1 MYFRMRRRSAI
12 GRIHRQLTMEQIEPR
27 QMLSGTELGG
37 AGESLVDGQIPMADP
52 SAGLVALGGLQTVSG
67 TLLTGDGGSV
77 IHGSLAEGE
86 LIDAPAAPHSL
97 AATVVSASEINLTWS
112 LGDETETAIVI
123 ERKSGSTGVFQTL
136 ATLPPAENTFTDTSC
151 WAATSYTYRIKA
163 VNGGGSSGFS
173 SEQSAVTAVIPTG
186 ALTTV
191 TGLQAIADSA
201 NSVTIS
207 FTDPNTADARR
218 FYLLER
224 SSDGVS
230 YQVIKS
236 LGTSATWTDVGR
248 MPGAS
253 YYYRVRGAS
262 WNFNTSDYSA
272 PAQVTMPNRLA
283 GAPIE
288 PSGLQA
294 NAAGATSITL
304 AWTNNDPSN
313 PAFRID
319 RAVFDNWHAMTWTT
333 VATTAAG
340 ATSFTDVGLTPE
352 SAYVYRVSA
361 VNAVASSGYAVPSGD
376 VMQSLFGDATAAIT
390 ASAGTGSPKVYD
402 IGPAF
407 SLKKIADLDWSQLGP
422 GDTVNIHYK
431 PEGYHELFM
440 ISTRGTAENWITV
453 NGVPDPVTGAL
464 PVIDGL
470 EAVLAP
476 QFKSSYVDLHGGG
489 AIIVGTR
496 PGYADGYKAGYVTI
510 QNLQIQ
516 RCYSGNTPNTF
527 TDYNGAQLSYGRVG
541 AGVYLYRADHV
552 TIRNCVITDNGEG
565 IFGAGQSGFDRL
577 MTDITISSNHI
588 FNNGNIGVD
597 KQHNTYLEA
606 IDTVYEFNQY
616 GPMRSGAG
624 GNGLKDRSVGV
635 IVRGNY
641 IEGGSHELQLVG
653 AENQDSLAVTL
664 PRYHTAIVYGNTLVD
679 GPASVSG
686 PIEYGGEVHSTFD
699 RKGIL
704 YLYGNTIVV
713 RSDKTSAWRVNAVNM
728 PSTEETLDAR
738 NNIFAAVPPTPGA
751 GTSDFGLLGTDYYV
765 RKANAYFGRNWVPPG
780 YMLDGYSSGFA
791 GHVAGLENLL
801 VGAGYDPGFAD
812 LFGGDYH
819 LTPGSAAID
828 QGRRLAGSTLA
839 YPLDRQYLAPHG
851 SMARTTSGSAAD
863 LGAYE
868 NATYPLI
875 SNPGNQ
881 RNTGGDQVTLTIV
894 AVGADTFAAVGLPP
908 GLSIDNS
915 GQISGTI
922 DIQAAG
928 TFDVVV
934 SASDSASTNHVAFR
948 WVVDLNEVN
957 IPRLTNPGE
966 QHSTGGDSVQL
977 TIESDGAD
985 VITASGLPPGLVIDD
1000 VGTIS
1005 GTISGEAFGNFDV
1018 VVTASNAFATSQVT
1032 FRWVVAANPD
1042 YVHQPPSDIDLS
1054 SAIVADRSLGAAV
1067 GLVTVTD
1074 ADPDDTHT
1082 LVVSDARFEIVE
1094 RQLRLKADKSLTM
1107 DTEPSVVVAI
1117 TATDRYGLSL
1127 TQNFTIS
1134 VVKIAVIDDGDAGFS
1149 TVGSGW
1155 TKTTSLVKGY
1165 QNDIRYVY
1173 AGDGKKTATWA
1184 RTVAPGT
1191 YTIQASW
1198 TGYSGSVTNAPYRIY
1213 DGNVLLAEA
1222 RFDQKRTP
1230 SYALNDPAAF
1240 MTIATVDV
1248 AGGNLRVVLGNDAT
1262 GGTLV
1267 IADAVRIIPGKLSSI
1282 PDAVDGPRVV
1292 DDGEAGYAE
1301 SSFGWYSKSTWSS
1314 GYQVDSRFA
1323 DVGDGQSMATWTEK
1337 VAPGTYTVQAG
1348 WTGSSG
1354 NASDVPYRIYDG
1366 DQLLAEVRVD
1376 QKRNPTRAPGESVG
1390 FLTLAKVDI
1399 NSGTLRVVLGNDATG
1414 GTQVMADAIRV
1425 VSGEIT
1431 SPPSVVPGPIQIDDG
1446 DAGYTESAYGWY
1458 SIGSWTRGVE
1468 SDSRFVAA
1476 GDGRSTATWA
1486 QTVAPGSYTVQAS
1499 WYGNR
1504 SNVRNAPYRIY
1515 DGETLVREV
1524 RVDQRTTPAPVSGVP
1539 QLFKTLAT
1547 VTINS
1552 GTLRV
1557 VLGNDATG
1565 GTLVEADAVRVVS
1578 AASEANAAAAEDTA
1592 KVAGTSDTARL
1603 PGTNLEVFT
1612 QACDELLGSAESVD
1626 DFAPYT
1632 SAESSRKVHEI
1643 DVKLAE
1649 QFDDNPRGL
1658 DSWRET
1664 DQSLSNPLGMFSE
1677 LIVDASR
1684 SIEGLKER
1692 ATAPGKKS

>member
-1 MYFRMRRRSAI
+1 
-12 GRIHRQLTMEQIEPR
+12 MEQIEPR

-37 AGESLVDGQIPMADP
+37 AGESLVDGQIPTADP

-173 SEQSAVTAVIPTG
+173 SEQSAVTAAIPTG

-248 MPGAS
+248 TPGAS

-333 VATTAAG
+333 VATTATG

-516 RCYSGNTPNTF
+516 RCYSGNSPNTF

-635 IVRGNY
+635 VVRGNY
-641 IEGGSHELQLVG
+641 IEGGAHELQLVG

-713 RSDKTSAWRVNAVNM
+713 RSDKTSAWRVKAVNM

-765 RKANAYFGRNWVPPG
+765 RKANAYFGRNWVPPD

-812 LFGGDYH
+812 LFGGDFH
-819 LTPGSAAID
+819 LTPGSEAID
-828 QGRRLAGSTLA
+828 QGGRLAGSTLA
-839 YPLDRQYLAPHG
+839 YPLDRQFLAPHG
-851 SMARTTSGSAAD
+851 SMARTISGAAAD

-868 NATYPLI
+868 NVTYPLI
-875 SNPGNQ
+875 TNPGNQ
-881 RNTGGDQVTLTIV
+881 RNTGGDQVALTIV
-894 AVGADTFAAVGLPP
+894 AVGADTFTAVGLPP
-908 GLSIDNS
+908 GLSINNS

-922 DIQAAG
+922 DILAAG

-934 SASDSASTNHVAFR
+934 SASDSTSTNQVTFS
-948 WVVDLNEVN
+948 WVVDLN
-957 IPRLTNPGE
+957 P
-966 QHSTGGDSVQL
+966 
-977 TIESDGAD
+977 
-985 VITASGLPPGLVIDD
+985 
-1000 VGTIS
+1000 
-1005 GTISGEAFGNFDV
+1005 
-1018 VVTASNAFATSQVT
+1018 
-1032 FRWVVAANPD
+1032 AN
-1042 YVHQPPSDIDLS
+1042 VHQPPSDIDLS
-1054 SAIVADRSLGAAV
+1054 SAIVADRSLGAAI

-1094 RQLRLKADKSLTM
+1094 RQLRLKADKSLIQE
-1107 DTEPSVVVAI
+1107 TEPTVAIEI
-1117 TATDRYGLSL
+1117 TATDQYGLTL
-1127 TQNFTIS
+1127 TQAFTIT
-1134 VVKIAVIDDGDAGFS
+1134 VIKTAVIDDGDFGYS
-1149 TVGSGW
+1149 EVGTGW
-1155 TKTTSLVKGY
+1155 QTTTWLNGY
-1165 QNDIRYVY
+1165 QNDVRVVSP
-1173 AGDGKKTATWA
+1173 GDGQQAATWS
-1184 RTVAPGT
+1184 RTVMPGT

-1198 TGYSGSVTNAPYRIY
+1198 SGYHNNVNDAPYRVY
-1213 DGNVLLAEA
+1213 DGDRLLLEA
-1222 RFDQKRTP
+1222 RFDQERTP
-1230 SYALNDPAAF
+1230 TYVQGDVAAF
-1240 MTIATVDV
+1240 MTIGTVDV
-1248 AGGNLRVVLGNDAT
+1248 AGGNLRVVLGNDAS
-1262 GGTLV
+1262 GGSLV
-1267 IADAVRIIPGKLSSI
+1267 IADAVRIIPGKPAPTVESV
-1282 PDAVDGPRVV
+1282 AGPRLV
-1292 DDGEAGYAE
+1292 DDGDAGHTE
-1301 SSFGWYSKSTWSS
+1301 SAYGWYSRSWWRD
-1314 GYQVDSRFA
+1314 GYQGDSRFA
-1323 DVGDGQSMATWTEK
+1323 NVGDGRSTATWTES
-1337 VAPGTYTVQAG
+1337 VAPGQYTVQAS
-1348 WTGSSG
+1348 WSG
-1354 NASDVPYRIYDG
+1354 YHNNAIGAPYRIYDG
-1366 DQLLAEVRVD
+1366 DRLLAEVRVD
-1376 QKRNPTRAPGESVG
+1376 QQRTPTIAPGESVG
-1390 FLTLAKVDI
+1390 FMTLATVDVT
-1399 NSGTLRVVLGNDATG
+1399 SGTLRVVLGNDATG
-1414 GTQVMADAIRV
+1414 GYQVVADAVR
-1425 VSGEIT
+1425 
-1431 SPPSVVPGPIQIDDG
+1431 VVPGTVATPPVAVPGPAIVDDG
-1446 DAGYTESAYGWY
+1446 EAGHTESAYGWY
-1458 SIGSWTRGVE
+1458 SRSWWRDGYQG
-1468 SDSRFVAA
+1468 DSRFANV
-1476 GDGRSTATWA
+1476 GDGRSTATW
-1486 QTVAPGSYTVQAS
+1486 TESVAPGQYTVQAS
-1499 WYGNR
+1499 WSGYHNNAIG
-1504 SNVRNAPYRIY
+1504 APYRIY
-1515 DGETLVREV
+1515 DGDRLLAEV
-1524 RVDQRTTPAPVSGVP
+1524 RVDQQRTPTIAPGESVG
-1539 QLFKTLAT
+1539 FMTLAT
-1547 VTINS
+1547 VDVTS

-1565 GTLVEADAVRVVS
+1565 GYQVVADAVRVVS
-1578 AASEANAAAAEDTA
+1578 SGTGSPLLVAASTSETFAVSKSVVSVTTSASNARFQ
-1592 KVAGTSDTARL
+1592 SYQ
-1603 PGTNLEVFT
+1603 
-1612 QACDELLGSAESVD
+1612 QACDEVFGDADSAS
-1626 DFAPYT
+1626 DFAPFD
-1632 SAESSRKVHEI
+1632 AEESSRNGHGRNS
-1643 DVKLAE
+1643 KLAE
-1649 QFDDNPRGL
+1649 QLDDIPNRFESWEERESHLHSSADMLPVLIIDGDRLIEVPRGKAHA
-1658 DSWRET
+1658 W
-1664 DQSLSNPLGMFSE
+1664 GK
-1677 LIVDASR
+1677 R
-1684 SIEGLKER
+1684 S
-1692 ATAPGKKS
+1692 